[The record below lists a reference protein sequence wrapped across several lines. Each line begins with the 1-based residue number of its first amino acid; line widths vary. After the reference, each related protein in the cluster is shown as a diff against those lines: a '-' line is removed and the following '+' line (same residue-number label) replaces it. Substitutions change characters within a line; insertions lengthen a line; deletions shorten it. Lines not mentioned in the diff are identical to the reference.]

1 MEKLKRAHNFGRAF
15 MEAAHHSAEANT
27 IQLENSSHPKR
38 SDKSQ
43 TKYCQQKAGK
53 SRQNK
58 YRLISAKADITGTS
72 RHSVH
77 HWNIRESYAS
87 VEHQDVLDIT
97 GTSGHHSSIT
107 QSKQAI
113 WSITHIF
120 CKIKSS
126 KQFFV

>member
-15 MEAAHHSAEANT
+15 MEADHHSAEANT

-72 RHSVH
+72 GNPVHQWNIKTSWTSLEHQGILCISGTSRHPGH
-77 HWNIRESYAS
+77 HWNIRAS
-87 VEHQDVLDIT
+87 LIYNP
-97 GTSGHHSSIT
+97 
-107 QSKQAI
+107 KQASNLVYNPYI
-113 WSITHIF
+113 L
-120 CKIKSS
+120 
-126 KQFFV
+126 